1 MYKLYH
7 NNTYRCP
14 ALIPQYDD
22 CCNYYMDRGLHVEG
36 KLFDDVGMVSPIIG
50 DLKQSVRSED
60 FEGWL
65 ICNGQAISRTVYQ
78 DLYALIG
85 DTFGNGDGVTTFN
98 LPDVRGRVIGSVGA
112 SSISAPTHCTG
123 EQVGFETHTLTIPEL
138 PEHNHGVNDPQHNHG
153 ITDNGHSHTYLG
165 VNSQGVAS
173 GLDNAAEN
181 SPRPV
186 EATSNQVTNIS
197 INNAL
202 TNISILNTGNNVA
215 HNNMQPTIFLGNTFM
230 YGGVKNPETASNLP
244 RCSNTYVIQSPC
256 NFD

>member
-65 ICNGQAISRTVYQ
+65 ICNGQAISRTIYQ

-85 DTFGNGDGVTTFN
+85 DTFGAGDGVTTFN

-123 EQVGFETHTLTIPEL
+123 EQVGFETHTLTIPEI
-138 PEHNHGVNDPQHNHG
+138 PS
-153 ITDNGHSHTYLG
+153 HSHGTNSNAPSIGLVQRTGSNTAVEFDGSLG
-165 VNSQGVAS
+165 E
-173 GLDNAAEN
+173 LDLINAANLTIN
-181 SPRPV
+181 S
-186 EATSNQVTNIS
+186 
-197 INNAL
+197 
-202 TNISILNTGNNVA
+202 TGGSQA

-230 YGGVKNPETASNLP
+230 YSGVKNPQTASNQP
-244 RCSNTYVIQSPC
+244 CSNIYTIESPC
-256 NFD
+256 NLN